1 MSAVSKTS
9 RPYMPGYG
17 ILPETEGAGLLPWS
31 FVEERMSAAHNYWV
45 SSTRPDGSPHTAPV
59 WGLWYESS
67 FYFST
72 GDQSGKGKNLVARP
86 FVSVHLESGDEVV
99 ILEGQIKEVRDK
111 DVLRGLDKAYNQKYG
126 LDMQGPGL
134 IFVLSMTKALAWRE
148 KDFPQSATR
157 WIFE

>member
-1 MSAVSKTS
+1 MPAQPKYS

-31 FVEERMSAAHNYWV
+31 FVEERMIAARNYWI
-45 SSTRPDGSPHTAPV
+45 SSTRPDGSPHASPV
-59 WGLWYESS
+59 WGLWHQGS
-67 FYFST
+67 FCFST
-72 GDQSGKGKNLVARP
+72 GDQSVKGKNLSTNP

-99 ILEGQIKEVRDK
+99 ILEGKIKEVLDK
-111 DVLRGLDKAYNQKYG
+111 DVLHALDKAYDKKYG

-134 IFVLSMTKALAWRE
+134 IFVLAVTKALAWLE